1 MNLKQQLYQYCW
13 TFIEDRFK
21 TIQNNIEE
29 IQKALNSE
37 TKSSAGDKH
46 ETGRAML
53 QLEREK
59 LGLQLAEI
67 NKIKKALSRVNLDNT
82 SNVITL
88 GSIVFTNKLNYFI
101 TISAGKLV
109 VDNEVFY
116 AISANTPMGKLLIG
130 KTAGDVI
137 DFNKNTIEIKKIE

>member
-101 TISAGKLV
+101 TISAGKLI

-137 DFNKNTIEIKKIE
+137 GFNKNTIEIKKIE

>member
-101 TISAGKLV
+101 TISAGKLI

>member
-53 QLEREK
+53 QLDREK

-67 NKIKKALSRVNLDNT
+67 NKIKKALSRVNLHNT

-101 TISAGKLV
+101 TISAGKLI

-137 DFNKNTIEIKKIE
+137 GFNKNTIEIKKIE

>member
-29 IQKALNSE
+29 IQKALYSE

-101 TISAGKLV
+101 TISAGKLI